1 MVSGQINKTKF
12 AIKQTEGLC
21 NSQLSHTAYTYD
33 LVGNITQAVSSYPWL
48 PGQTFTE
55 NFAYDSTNQLVSA
68 ANAQTYALSV
78 TYGDWGR
85 IQQYGLQQTDLA
97 NNVTTS
103 QTRYYSY
110 GSLNEGQTTFAP
122 NNISYA
128 DGTNVNEQYG
138 INGSL
143 LRRETT
149 IPNAQPN
156 EELYRF
162 GADGNL
168 RLYSYDRLFFALY
181 GYDGGTTRT
190 YKYSFDLNPQWVN
203 GRLEAVNFNLHNAM
217 FYPNAYINFNSNGYY
232 TKHYYNGMERI
243 ASRLGD
249 QALPINV
256 NAPDLQDR
264 KDWQDSLIRK
274 NVAEITGYDF
284 LPVGEEQNP
293 DDPKPVFELPQVGI
307 AGLQPSADGI
317 YYYHSNHLGST
328 CYVTD
333 ENAIVQQGFL
343 YAPFGE
349 ITNEHNSSFGSSV
362 IPKYSFNAKE
372 LDEETGMYYYEA
384 RYMAPPVFIS
394 RDPLFEKYPTFTPY
408 AYCANNPVKYVDPDG
423 REYGNFYDENGKL
436 IGTDGTYDNQHYVIR
451 NGENSPFSDDDLS
464 IARGFVVNNNGN
476 TEAFKN
482 NLSVYDKFI
491 KIVTIDMLK
500 EAYSTIEDDGRG
512 GRNSKNNMEYGG
524 YANEDGTAWEE
535 TEKKS
540 KVGNLKVDKELLI
553 PGLKTGRIKYH
564 SHASGTLRTNL
575 INTDPWSGVSLKNG
589 ETTSGNAWEQK
600 PSERDK
606 ENAGETTNY
615 VFGMGDGF
623 LYIYNSS
630 GIQAKISTKGLL
642 SN

>member
-524 YANEDGTAWEE
+524 YANEDGTAWEKTGISSEKGNPCE
-535 TEKKS
+535 TE
-540 KVGNLKVDKELLI
+540 ELLI
-553 PGLKTGRIKYH
+553 FLNPNRIRFH
-564 SHASGTLRTNL
+564 SHASGTIGNSLL
-575 INTDPWSGVSLKNG
+575 DPKSAGFNVTFKDG
-589 ETTSGNAWEQK
+589 ESDRCKWVQH
-600 PSERDK
+600 PSKRDI
-606 ENAGETTNY
+606 ENAGRTTNY
-615 VFGMGDGF
+615 VFGMRDGF

-630 GIQAKISTKGLL
+630 GIQAKISTMGLL